1 MDLKQYVSEVQDWP
15 KPGVSFKDITT
26 IMDNG
31 KAYGYATDQIVEYAR
46 ERDVDVVVGP
56 EARIYYWLSSGI
68 LYGIGFAPVRKE
80 GKLLERLFVT
90 NIV

>member
-31 KAYGYATDQIVEYAR
+31 KLMVMLPRSSVKYAKD
-46 ERDVDVVVGP
+46 RDVDVVVGP
-56 EARIYYWLSSGI
+56 EARGFI
-68 LYGIGFAPVRKE
+68 IGCQ
-80 GKLLERLFVT
+80 
-90 NIV
+90 

>member
-31 KAYGYATDQIVEYAR
+31 KAYGYATDQIVGMR
-46 ERDVDVVVGP
+46 E
-56 EARIYYWLSSGI
+56 
-68 LYGIGFAPVRKE
+68 KE
-80 GKLLERLFVT
+80 MLML
-90 NIV
+90 

>member
-31 KAYGYATDQIVEYAR
+31 KHMAMQQI
-46 ERDVDVVVGP
+46 
-56 EARIYYWLSSGI
+56 
-68 LYGIGFAPVRKE
+68 
-80 GKLLERLFVT
+80 KL
-90 NIV
+90 